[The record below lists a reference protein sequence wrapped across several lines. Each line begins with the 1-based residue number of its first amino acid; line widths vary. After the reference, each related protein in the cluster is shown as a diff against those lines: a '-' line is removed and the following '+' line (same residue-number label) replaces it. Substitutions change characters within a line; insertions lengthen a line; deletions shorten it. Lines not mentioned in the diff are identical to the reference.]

1 MRDQET
7 SDLGEDG
14 NGEDVLVVFRLS
26 NQSMGTKTERER
38 LEALAAELERATHEA
53 RVGDYEGDEFGG
65 GECVL
70 FFSGDD
76 PARLTDVLRGR
87 LKKSPIGR
95 DAKIARSVPGDDG
108 AERRQ
113 AIDP

>member
-1 MRDQET
+1 M
-7 SDLGEDG
+7 SDVGEDG
-14 NGEDVLVVFRLS
+14 DGHDPDEDVLVVFRLS

-38 LEALAAELERATHEA
+38 LEALAVELERATQEA

-76 PARLTDVLRGR
+76 RSRLIDVLRAR
-87 LKKSPIGR
+87 LKQSPIGR
-95 DAKIARSVPGDDG
+95 DAKIARSAPGDDG
-108 AERRQ
+108 AQHRQ